1 VKLLLD
7 TTVFIDVLR
16 GLGNAVTFLREAVEQ
31 HHELWSVS
39 VVRTEVLAG
48 MRKGE
53 EEATLALLDGVSWLD
68 VTVELADHAGDL
80 ARRYLRSHR
89 GVDTVDYLLGAG
101 ALALEARMCTSN
113 VRHFP
118 MFEGLQPVY

>member
-16 GLGNAVTFLREAVEQ
+16 GLESAVTFLRDAVEQ
-31 HHELWSVS
+31 DHELWSVS

-53 EEATLALLDGVSWLD
+53 EEPTMALLGGVRWLD
-68 VTVELADHAGDL
+68 VTVELADDAGEL

-101 ALALEARMCTSN
+101 ALVLEARMCTSN

-118 MFEGLQPVY
+118 MIEDLQPAY

>member
-16 GLGNAVTFLREAVEQ
+16 GLETAVTFLRDAVEQ
-31 HHELWSVS
+31 DHELWSVS
-39 VVRTEVLAG
+39 VVRTEVQAG

-53 EEATLALLDGVSWLD
+53 ETATLALLDGVRWLD
-68 VTVELADHAGDL
+68 VTVELADDAGDL

-118 MFEGLQPVY
+118 MFEGLRPAY

>member
-1 VKLLLD
+1 MKLLLD

-16 GLGNAVTFLREAVEQ
+16 GLETAVTFLRDAVEQ
-31 HHELWSVS
+31 DQELWSVS

-53 EEATLALLDGVSWLD
+53 EADTLALLDGVKWLD
-68 VTVELADHAGDL
+68 VTVELADDAGEL

-101 ALALEARMCTSN
+101 ALALGARMCTSN
-113 VRHFP
+113 IRHFP
-118 MFEGLQPVY
+118 MLEGLQPAY

>member
-1 VKLLLD
+1 MKLLLD

-16 GLGNAVTFLREAVEQ
+16 GLETAVTFLREAVE
-31 HHELWSVS
+31 HDHELWSVS

-53 EEATLALLDGVSWLD
+53 EVPTMALLGGVRWLD
-68 VTVELADHAGDL
+68 VTVELADDAGEL

-101 ALALEARMCTSN
+101 AVAIGARLCTSN

-118 MFEGLQPVY
+118 MLDGLQPAY

>member
-7 TTVFIDVLR
+7 TTVLIDVLR
-16 GLGNAVTFLREAVEQ
+16 GLEAAVKFLRDAVEQ
-31 HHELWSVS
+31 DHELWSVS

-48 MRKGE
+48 MRSGE
-53 EEATLALLDGVSWLD
+53 EAATLALLGGVRWLD
-68 VTVELADHAGDL
+68 VTVQLADDAGEL

-101 ALALEARMCTSN
+101 ALALGARMCTSN
-113 VRHFP
+113 IRHFP
-118 MFEGLQPVY
+118 MLEGLQPAY

>member
-1 VKLLLD
+1 MKLLLD

-16 GLGNAVTFLREAVEQ
+16 GLENAVTFLREAVEQ

-80 ARRYLRSHR
+80 ARRSLRSHR

>member
-1 VKLLLD
+1 MKLLLD
-7 TTVFIDVLR
+7 TSVFIDVLR
-16 GLGNAVTFLREAVEQ
+16 GLETAVTFLRDAVEQ
-31 HHELWSVS
+31 DQELWSVS

-53 EEATLALLDGVSWLD
+53 EADTLALLDGVKWLD
-68 VTVELADHAGDL
+68 VTVELADDAGEL

-101 ALALEARMCTSN
+101 ALALGARMCTSN
-113 VRHFP
+113 IRHFP
-118 MFEGLQPVY
+118 MLEGLQPAY

>member
-1 VKLLLD
+1 MKLLLD

-16 GLGNAVTFLREAVEQ
+16 GLETAVTFLRDTVEQ
-31 HHELWSVS
+31 GHELWSVS

-53 EEATLALLDGVSWLD
+53 EAATLALLGGVRWID
-68 VTVELADHAGDL
+68 VTVELADDAGEL
-80 ARRYLRSHR
+80 ARTYLRSHR

-101 ALALEARMCTSN
+101 ALTLGARLCTSN

-118 MFEGLQPVY
+118 MLEGLQPAY

>member
-16 GLGNAVTFLREAVEQ
+16 GLETAVTFLRDAVQ
-31 HHELWSVS
+31 QDHELWSVS

-48 MRKGE
+48 MRRGE
-53 EEATLALLDGVSWLD
+53 EEATLALLDGVRWLD
-68 VTVELADHAGDL
+68 VTVDLADDAGEL
-80 ARRYLRSHR
+80 ARRHLRSHR
-89 GVDTVDYLLGAG
+89 GVDTVDSLLGAG
-101 ALALEARMCTSN
+101 ALALGARMCTSN

-118 MFEGLQPVY
+118 MLDGLQPAY